1 MIENILNSTG
11 FIIFERVLMAVLLG
25 FSIGLERE
33 MTNKYAGLRTNILVC
48 VGACVFTILSIYG
61 FPTFADGG

>member
-1 MIENILNSTG
+1 MLENILQSTW
-11 FIIFERVLMAVLLG
+11 FIIFIRVLIAVLLG

-48 VGACVFTILSIYG
+48 VGACVFTICDNDCSFIIFKIL
-61 FPTFADGG
+61 